1 MNGINA
7 YNHHPPDV
15 PQNNDYFLDPMSA
28 KYDPSPKIPGI
39 QDYPNDRMLL
49 NSIMHSSVLND
60 DSLASP
66 LAMHRLI
73 NSPLI
78 RKARSASAN
87 SQEFLD
93 HISIIARISNGI
105 SLQAGLMN
113 DKIKIEEVTGE
124 LLNFGDVPVSTIA
137 KFNPEAVKKFATKL
151 KEIPATLDSSVKDQ
165 ETQLLKWAE
174 LRKSS
179 QTIGNVTDLPGKENY
194 FSYLKGLNST
204 DFDLVSAPGYFMS
217 EAKRI
222 VGTLKASNSHTKAVS
237 IARNFGELITNLE
250 SFFDRI
256 KPFEESLE
264 KFRNSELMNGPK
276 VFEPIEKIIV
286 LILKRDKFKTALDDK
301 GFPNGVS
308 DVNQLAR
315 DIVNPWVGKIIGVD
329 GSLDSLNAGFHPLF
343 EMNKR
348 LGELDKKLAIFST
361 GQLFQSISNIQKV
374 QRKLSEMDPKVHEM
388 TESVWDDLVNCGDG
402 SKVDSTRFASIE
414 GVIKI
419 VKTLAKISEF
429 KLEIEK
435 LEKSK
440 TIVDKFIQSLGFTDL
455 KNLHDSEKQV
465 PDIMKGLQNENG
477 FKDIEE
483 TVNSL
488 INKFVDVQDFETNVQ
503 EVLSKKDTPLP
514 RIVTDEL
521 RLYECLEKVQ
531 NTEKVAQAITVAQM
545 LRSQKN
551 DDVTRKNSAI
561 GAVSSV
567 SKDFSNLGSLT
578 TEITKNSED
587 ASTDLN
593 KFSDSAAQSKVI
605 GQSAVS
611 LRFAHELK
619 ELDSEISHLKTIDSI
634 VKAEIQKVSDPAETN
649 DLSAQWGDHK
659 SHMSSLDQTL
669 SGILSFESKL
679 DMPQAKTLEEF
690 SNPLKN
696 LGSIPDAKI
705 NALEKSEVLE
715 ALIAQPQIDPK
726 VKSEL
731 EKAKQTLD
739 KLALLDL
746 GFASH
751 QSEFEKAPSAFK
763 ALQDFLVGFLT
774 NHNSE
779 TSGPAK
785 DSDHTTMYIIFG
797 VVGFV
802 LISVSI
808 GGGIGALFWRRKR
821 KQEKEEQKAQEEH
834 NLRQRQQELE
844 ALDQE
849 RRARDNRE
857 AERLAAIDDERRRE
871 REELQAQNR
880 EEREAREQAEAGLQA
895 AEAGRQA
902 AEAGRQK
909 AEKGRKRALI
919 DARNA
924 RKDLNSEKFKRRQAV
939 VNKKIATGKLNIQQR
954 QEEKQFD
961 DEFGKM
967 NKSVAKYVANSK
979 FKSTSQMCDSLG
991 DQMNTVQKIAQRD
1004 LKDLRIASCK
1014 LLTREKHRYPDTI
1027 PLIIK
1032 TALPITYRHNHV
1044 PIHANKLTTKATY
1057 LPLATYSTTS
1067 KPQKVSRE
1075 FIAAQGPLE
1084 NTLDDFLCMI
1094 WVHRFETIVM
1104 LCDFNEGGIEKCARY
1119 LNNETGMGIESDQ
1132 FVITTT
1138 RSGKLTLNNR
1148 NVGVSRTLKIR
1159 RKDDRMERD
1168 AHFLT
1173 HYQYLGWPDKGVP
1186 NGHEE
1191 TRKLLLDVRDSEKP
1205 VLVHCSSGCG
1215 RTMSFIGTEYIAA
1228 EVRNLTNITA
1238 SQILMELGNYRYNG
1252 IETVEQLAW
1261 LIASVCD
1268 LLTHE
1273 FRLPPK
1279 HYEALIKSIKDGR
1292 KEIFKKDLE
1301 LGLKTL
1307 EDYKEG
1313 DMDKEEYQNMLKA
1326 KELEEEEE
1334 KRKTGGGEVSIQME
1348 EEEIGEERREEE
1360 EEEVDL

>member
-1 MNGINA
+1 MQQLAILLLIAIQFSDIHA
-7 YNHHPPDV
+7 YNHHHPPNSG
-15 PQNNDYFLDPMSA
+15 PSPISEDPKSSR
-28 KYDPSPKIPGI
+28 YDPSPKIPGI

-78 RKARSASAN
+78 RKARAASAN

-93 HISIIARISNGI
+93 HVGIIARIANGI

-113 DKIKIEEVTGE
+113 DKINIEEVAGE

-137 KFNPEAVKKFATKL
+137 KFKPEVVKNFVTKL
-151 KEIPATLDSSVKDQ
+151 KEIPANLDSTFVTQ
-165 ETQLLKWAE
+165 EKQFSEWVE
-174 LRKSS
+174 LHKSS
-179 QTIGNVTDLPGKENY
+179 KTIGNVTDLSAKDKYFTVLKTLNSSDFESLTDPSRYIEKAKNEIENLKDPKTKVNSIVRSFQELSELFENFHNSIEPFKTTMERLKSSQVGNAPEVFTATEKTIKLIPKRMNFTTGFTDEGKEATVSN
-194 FSYLKGLNST
+194 LKSLLLLSADSKGSIQEVNTLTSLSKTKST
-204 DFDLVSAPGYFMS
+204 PEFQ
-217 EAKRI
+217 KR
-222 VGTLKASNSHTKAVS
+222 
-237 IARNFGELITNLE
+237 
-250 SFFDRI
+250 
-256 KPFEESLE
+256 
-264 KFRNSELMNGPK
+264 KFTE
-276 VFEPIEKIIV
+276 
-286 LILKRDKFKTALDDK
+286 
-301 GFPNGVS
+301 GFPKGVE

-315 DIVNPWVGKIIGVD
+315 DVLNPWIGKIIRVD
-329 GSLDSLNAGFHPLF
+329 KSLDALNNGLLPLF
-343 EMNKR
+343 KVNKR
-348 LGELDKKLAIFST
+348 LGELDKKLGIFST
-361 GQLFQSISNIQKV
+361 RPLFQSLSRIQTV
-374 QRKLSEMDPKVHEM
+374 QRKLSEIEPGVDEM
-388 TESVWDDLVNCGDG
+388 TGSVWVDLETCKNDYNRIVESN
-402 SKVDSTRFASIE
+402 KLVPIQA
-414 GVIKI
+414 VINA
-419 VKTLAKISEF
+419 VRALAQIADF
-429 KLEIEK
+429 KLNEVNFAEH
-435 LEKSK
+435 K
-440 TIVDKFIQSLGFTDL
+440 TKIDQFIKSLGFTDL
-455 KNLHDSEKQV
+455 NNPTESANQV
-465 PDIMKGLQNENG
+465 PGIMERLKENKELDKIEQTIDNLIDMFAH
-477 FKDIEE
+477 FK
-483 TVNSL
+483 
-488 INKFVDVQDFETNVQ
+488 DFETKVKD
-503 EVLSKKDTPLP
+503 VVSKENTPIP
-514 RIVTDEL
+514 AQITNEHN
-521 RLYECLEKVQ
+521 LYRCLENIQ
-531 NTEKVAQAITVAQM
+531 NIDKVAKAISVAHK

-551 DDVTRKNSAI
+551 DNATAVDSAI
-561 GAVSSV
+561 AAVSSV

-578 TEITKNSED
+578 SDTTKHSGD

-593 KFSDSAAQSKVI
+593 KFSDSAAQSKII

-611 LRFAHELK
+611 LRFAHGLK
-619 ELDSEISHLKTIDSI
+619 ELDSEISHLKTIDPI
-634 VKAEIQKVSDPAETN
+634 VKAEIQKVFDPAETK
-649 DLSAQWGDHK
+649 DLPAQWGDHK
-659 SHMSSLDQTL
+659 SHMSSLDQAL

-679 DMPQAKTLEEF
+679 DVSNAKTLEEF

-696 LGSIPDAKI
+696 LGTIPDAKI
-705 NALEKSEVLE
+705 NALEKSKVLE

-746 GFASH
+746 GFAAH

-763 ALQDFLVGFLT
+763 AFQDFLVGFLT

-785 DSDHTTMYIIFG
+785 DSDHTTMYIVFG

-802 LISVSI
+802 LIGVSI
-808 GGGIGALFWRRKR
+808 GGGIGAFFWRRKR
-821 KQEKEEQKAQEEH
+821 QQEKEEQKAQEEH
-834 NLRQRQQELE
+834 NLRQRQQELD

-849 RRARDNRE
+849 RRARDERE

-871 REELQAQNR
+871 REALLAQNR

-902 AEAGRQK
+902 AEAGRQA
-909 AEKGRKRALI
+909 AEAERKRALV
-919 DARNA
+919 AA
-924 RKDLNSEKFKRRQAV
+924 RKATKKYNTERFERRRAV

-954 QEEKQFD
+954 QEEKQFN
-961 DEFGKM
+961 DEIGKM

-991 DQMNTVQKIAQRD
+991 DQMNTAQKIAQRG
-1004 LKDLRIASCK
+1004 LGDLRNASWK

-1159 RKDDRMERD
+1159 RKE
-1168 AHFLT
+1168 
-1173 HYQYLGWPDKGVP
+1173 
-1186 NGHEE
+1186 
-1191 TRKLLLDVRDSEKP
+1191 
-1205 VLVHCSSGCG
+1205 
-1215 RTMSFIGTEYIAA
+1215 
-1228 EVRNLTNITA
+1228 
-1238 SQILMELGNYRYNG
+1238 
-1252 IETVEQLAW
+1252 
-1261 LIASVCD
+1261 
-1268 LLTHE
+1268 
-1273 FRLPPK
+1273 
-1279 HYEALIKSIKDGR
+1279 
-1292 KEIFKKDLE
+1292 
-1301 LGLKTL
+1301 
-1307 EDYKEG
+1307 
-1313 DMDKEEYQNMLKA
+1313 
-1326 KELEEEEE
+1326 
-1334 KRKTGGGEVSIQME
+1334 
-1348 EEEIGEERREEE
+1348 
-1360 EEEVDL
+1360 